1 MAEAVGLVL
10 SIAPLIISATE
21 HYSEAANCIKRY
33 RKHAKIVRGL
43 VQELNVQQTIF
54 RHANIRLLAHSVDP
68 EYASQMLDNGSH
80 PSWRDG
86 DIAHLYLARLGD
98 SRQAILDSVSLID
111 DLLTSLRKM
120 IGEFGDFHIDSSN
133 VSSIIRLTA
142 KTGLIRDAA

>member
-1 MAEAVGLVL
+1 MAEAVGIAL

-33 RKHAKIVRGL
+33 RKHAKIVRGF

-54 RHANIRLLAHSVDP
+54 RHANIRLLAHSVDL
-68 EYASQMLDNGSH
+68 EYASQMLDNRSH
-80 PSWRDG
+80 LGWRDG
-86 DIAHLYLARLGD
+86 DIARLYLARLGN

-120 IGEFGDFHIDSSN
+120 IGESSDFHIDSSFS
-133 VSSIIRLTA
+133 VSIVRLTA
-142 KTGLIRDAA
+142 KTDLIRDAA